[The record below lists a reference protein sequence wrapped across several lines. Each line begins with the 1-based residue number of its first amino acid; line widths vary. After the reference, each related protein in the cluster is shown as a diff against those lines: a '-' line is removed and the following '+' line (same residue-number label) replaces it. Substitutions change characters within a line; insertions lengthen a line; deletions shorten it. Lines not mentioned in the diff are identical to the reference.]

1 MRGLKQLTRLWVYL
15 REYRGQFIVSIIGT
29 IVNTISSALEPF
41 IIGLAITEITR
52 NLANILSGV
61 EGAGINYPYLV
72 RILFIYFIRGMFY
85 HGSQYIAQYTLTN
98 VVQKGMRDLR
108 NDISKKINRLPVS
121 YFDRNQIGDILSRV
135 TSDVD
140 AITNALQQS
149 LIQVLTG
156 ILGITFAI
164 IMMLSLNITL
174 ALIVMTTIPIAIV
187 MARFI
192 ISKSQSSFRA
202 QADALG
208 GLFGYTQENLNGFTE
223 IKLYGKE
230 EDSIE
235 EFKRRN
241 LNLRDQG
248 FKASFISSLMA
259 PMVGLVSNLAYI
271 LVAMVG
277 SYFSFLGTLT
287 IGNLQAFV
295 QYVWQV
301 NQPITT
307 ISQLSGIMQ
316 SASAASGRI
325 FEFLDEPEEVQG
337 MVATTLPEQIKGTV
351 DFDHIAFSYD
361 KKNPLMEDISVHVNP
376 GETVAIVGPTGAGK
390 TTLVNLLMRFYDVD
404 SGSIKVDGVDIKRL
418 SRHDLRK
425 HLGMVLQD
433 AWLYQDSV
441 MENLRFG
448 KLDATDAEVIEAADV
463 ANVNHFI
470 RTLPSGYNMEINQEA
485 SNISLGQKQL
495 MTIARTVLSNPDI
508 LILDEATSSVDT
520 RLEKLIQ
527 EAMDKVMEGR
537 TSFVIAHRLST
548 IRNADLIL
556 VMDQGS
562 IIEQG
567 NHDSLIE
574 KDGFYA
580 GLYNS
585 QFDTIAEDE

>member
-1 MRGLKQLTRLWVYL
+1 MKGLKQIARLWVYL
-15 REYRGQFIVSIIGT
+15 KNYKGQFFLSIFGTVVSSIA
-29 IVNTISSALEPF
+29 NALEPF
-41 IIGLAITEITR
+41 IIGLAITEITK
-52 NLANILSGV
+52 NFADILRGV
-61 EGAGINYPYLV
+61 EGAEMNYPYLTQ
-72 RILFIYFIRGMFY
+72 ILILYFVRGMFF
-85 HGSQYIAQYTLTN
+85 HGGQYLAQYTLTN
-98 VVQKGMRDLR
+98 VVQQGMRDLR
-108 NDISKKINRLPVS
+108 NDISSKINRLPVS
-121 YFDRNQIGDILSRV
+121 YFDKHQIGDILSRV

-149 LIQVLTG
+149 LVQVLNG
-156 ILGITFAI
+156 L
-164 IMMLSLNITL
+164 LSISF
-174 ALIVMTTIPIAIV
+174 AIV
-187 MARFI
+187 MMVTLNIPLAFVVILTIPLAIIVARII
-192 ISKSQSSFRA
+192 ISASQNSFRG

-208 GLFGYTQENLNGFTE
+208 DLFGFTQENLNGFTE

-230 EDSIE
+230 EDSII

-248 FKASFISSLMA
+248 FKASFISSLLA
-259 PMVGLVSNLAYI
+259 PIVGLISNFAYI
-271 LVAMVG
+271 IVAMVG
-277 SYFSFLGTLT
+277 SYFAFNGALT

-307 ISQLSGIMQ
+307 IAQLSGIMQ
-316 SASAASGRI
+316 SAGAAAGRI
-325 FEFLDEPEEVQG
+325 FEFLDESEEVQG
-337 MVATTLPEQIKGTV
+337 MVTTELPEKVKGSV
-351 DFDHIAFSYD
+351 EFDHISFSYNP
-361 KKNPLMEDISVHVNP
+361 KNPLMKDISVRVNP
-376 GETVAIVGPTGAGK
+376 GEMVAIVGPTGAGK

-404 SGSIKVDGVDIKRL
+404 GGSIKVDGVDIKKITR
-418 SRHDLRK
+418 SDLRK
-425 HLGMVLQD
+425 HFGMVLQD

-448 KLDATDAEVIEAADV
+448 KLEATDEEVIHAAEI

-470 RTLPSGYNMEINQEA
+470 QTLPNGYGMEINQEA

-495 MTIARTVLSNPDI
+495 MTIARTVLSDPDI

-567 NHDSLIE
+567 THDSLLE
-574 KDGFYA
+574 QGGFYA
-580 GLYNS
+580 NLYNS
-585 QFDTIAEDE
+585 QFSGTAAE

>member
-1 MRGLKQLTRLWVYL
+1 MKGLKQIARLWVYL
-15 REYRGQFIVSIIGT
+15 KNYKGQFFLSIFGTVVSSIA
-29 IVNTISSALEPF
+29 NALEPF

-52 NLANILSGV
+52 NFADMLRGV
-61 EGAGINYPYLV
+61 EGAGMNYPYLTQ
-72 RILFIYFIRGMFY
+72 ILILYFVRGMFF
-85 HGSQYIAQYTLTN
+85 HGGQYLAQYTLTN
-98 VVQKGMRDLR
+98 VVQQGMRDLR
-108 NDISKKINRLPVS
+108 NDISSKINRLPVS
-121 YFDRNQIGDILSRV
+121 YFDKHQIGDILSRV

-149 LIQVLTG
+149 LVQVLNG
-156 ILGITFAI
+156 L
-164 IMMLSLNITL
+164 LSISF
-174 ALIVMTTIPIAIV
+174 AIV
-187 MARFI
+187 MMLTLNIPLAFVVILTIPLAIIVARII
-192 ISKSQSSFRA
+192 ISASQSSFRG

-208 GLFGYTQENLNGFTE
+208 NLFGFTQENLNGFTE

-230 EDSIE
+230 DDSIT

-248 FKASFISSLMA
+248 FKASFISSLLA
-259 PMVGLVSNLAYI
+259 PIVGLISNFAYI
-271 LVAMVG
+271 IVAMVG
-277 SYFSFLGTLT
+277 SYFAFNGALT

-307 ISQLSGIMQ
+307 IAQLSGIMQ
-316 SASAASGRI
+316 SAGAAAGRI
-325 FEFLDEPEEVQG
+325 FEFLDESEEVQG
-337 MVATTLPEQIKGTV
+337 MVTTELPEKVEGAV
-351 DFDHIAFSYD
+351 EFDHISFSYNP
-361 KKNPLMEDISVHVNP
+361 KNPLMKDISVRVNP
-376 GETVAIVGPTGAGK
+376 GEMVAIVGPTGAGK

-404 SGSIKVDGVDIKRL
+404 GGSIKVDGVDIKKITR
-418 SRHDLRK
+418 SDLRK
-425 HLGMVLQD
+425 HFGMVLQD

-448 KLDATDAEVIEAADV
+448 KLDATDEEVIHAAEI

-470 RTLPSGYNMEINQEA
+470 QTLPNGYGMEINQEA

-567 NHDSLIE
+567 THDSLLAQG
-574 KDGFYA
+574 GFYA
-580 GLYNS
+580 NLYNS
-585 QFDTIAEDE
+585 QFSESAAE

>member
-1 MRGLKQLTRLWVYL
+1 MKGLKQIARLWVYL
-15 REYRGQFIVSIIGT
+15 KNYKGQFFLSIFGTVVSSIA
-29 IVNTISSALEPF
+29 NALEPF
-41 IIGLAITEITR
+41 IIGLAITEITKNFADMLR
-52 NLANILSGV
+52 GV
-61 EGAGINYPYLV
+61 EGAGMNYPYLTQ
-72 RILFIYFIRGMFY
+72 ILILYFVRGMFF
-85 HGSQYIAQYTLTN
+85 HGGQYLAQYTLTN
-98 VVQKGMRDLR
+98 VVQQGMRDLR
-108 NDISKKINRLPVS
+108 NDISSKINRLPVS
-121 YFDRNQIGDILSRV
+121 YFDKHQIGDILSRV

-149 LIQVLTG
+149 LVQVLNG
-156 ILGITFAI
+156 L
-164 IMMLSLNITL
+164 LSISF
-174 ALIVMTTIPIAIV
+174 AIV
-187 MARFI
+187 MMVTLNIPLAFVVILTIPLAIIVARII
-192 ISKSQSSFRA
+192 ISASQSSFRG

-208 GLFGYTQENLNGFTE
+208 DLFGFTQENLNGFTE

-230 EDSIE
+230 EDSIT

-248 FKASFISSLMA
+248 FKASFISSLLA
-259 PMVGLVSNLAYI
+259 PIVGLISNFAYI
-271 LVAMVG
+271 IVAMVG
-277 SYFSFLGTLT
+277 SYFAFNGALT

-307 ISQLSGIMQ
+307 IAQLSGIMQ
-316 SASAASGRI
+316 SAGAAAGRI
-325 FEFLDEPEEVQG
+325 FEFLDESEEVQG
-337 MVATTLPEQIKGTV
+337 MVTTELPEKVKGAV
-351 DFDHIAFSYD
+351 EFDHISFSYNP
-361 KKNPLMEDISVHVNP
+361 KNPLMKDISVRVNP
-376 GETVAIVGPTGAGK
+376 GEMVAIVGPTGAGK

-404 SGSIKVDGVDIKRL
+404 GGSIKVDGVDIKKITR
-418 SRHDLRK
+418 SDLRK
-425 HLGMVLQD
+425 HFGMVLQD

-448 KLDATDAEVIEAADV
+448 KLDATDEEVIHAAEI

-470 RTLPSGYNMEINQEA
+470 QTLPNGYGMEINQEA

-495 MTIARTVLSNPDI
+495 MTIARTVLSDPDI

-567 NHDSLIE
+567 THDSLLAQG
-574 KDGFYA
+574 GFYA
-580 GLYNS
+580 NLYNS
-585 QFDTIAEDE
+585 QFSKTAAE

>member
-1 MRGLKQLTRLWVYL
+1 MKGLKQIARLWVYL
-15 REYRGQFIVSIIGT
+15 KNYKGQFFLSIFGTVVSSIA
-29 IVNTISSALEPF
+29 NALEPF
-41 IIGLAITEITR
+41 IIGLAITEITKNFADMLR
-52 NLANILSGV
+52 GV
-61 EGAGINYPYLV
+61 EGAGMNYPYLTQ
-72 RILFIYFIRGMFY
+72 ILILYFVRGMFF
-85 HGSQYIAQYTLTN
+85 HGGQYLAQYTLTN
-98 VVQKGMRDLR
+98 VVQQGMRDLR
-108 NDISKKINRLPVS
+108 NDISSKINRLPVS
-121 YFDRNQIGDILSRV
+121 YFDKHQIGDILSRV

-149 LIQVLTG
+149 LVQVLNG
-156 ILGITFAI
+156 L
-164 IMMLSLNITL
+164 LSISF
-174 ALIVMTTIPIAIV
+174 AIV
-187 MARFI
+187 MMVTLNIPLAFVVILTIPLAIIVARII
-192 ISKSQSSFRA
+192 ISASQSSFRG

-208 GLFGYTQENLNGFTE
+208 DLFGFTQENLNGFTE

-230 EDSIE
+230 EDSIT

-248 FKASFISSLMA
+248 FKASFISSLLA
-259 PMVGLVSNLAYI
+259 PIVGLISNFAYI
-271 LVAMVG
+271 IVAMVG
-277 SYFSFLGTLT
+277 SYFAFNGALT

-307 ISQLSGIMQ
+307 IAQLSGIMQ
-316 SASAASGRI
+316 SAGAAAGRI
-325 FEFLDEPEEVQG
+325 FEFLDESEEVQG
-337 MVATTLPEQIKGTV
+337 MVMTELPEKVRGAV
-351 DFDHIAFSYD
+351 EFDHISFSYNP
-361 KKNPLMEDISVHVNP
+361 KNPLMKDISVRVNP
-376 GETVAIVGPTGAGK
+376 GEMVAIVGPTGAGK

-404 SGSIKVDGVDIKRL
+404 GGSIKVDGVDIKKITR
-418 SRHDLRK
+418 SDLRK
-425 HLGMVLQD
+425 HFGMVLQD
-433 AWLYQDSV
+433 AWLYQDTV

-448 KLDATDAEVIEAADV
+448 KLEATDEEVIHAAEI

-470 RTLPSGYNMEINQEA
+470 QTLPNGYGMEINQEA

-495 MTIARTVLSNPDI
+495 MTIARTVLSDPDI

-567 NHDSLIE
+567 THDSLLE
-574 KDGFYA
+574 QGGFYA
-580 GLYNS
+580 NLYNS
-585 QFDTIAEDE
+585 QFSETAAE

>member
-1 MRGLKQLTRLWVYL
+1 MKGLKQIARLWVYL
-15 REYRGQFIVSIIGT
+15 KNYKGQFFLSIFGTVVSSIA
-29 IVNTISSALEPF
+29 NALEPF

-52 NLANILSGV
+52 NFADMLRGV
-61 EGAGINYPYLV
+61 EGAGMNYPYLTQ
-72 RILFIYFIRGMFY
+72 ILILYFVRGMFF
-85 HGSQYIAQYTLTN
+85 HGGQYLAQYTLTN
-98 VVQKGMRDLR
+98 VVQQGMRDLR
-108 NDISKKINRLPVS
+108 NDISSKINRLPVS
-121 YFDRNQIGDILSRV
+121 YFDKHQIGDILSRV

-149 LIQVLTG
+149 LVQVLNG
-156 ILGITFAI
+156 L
-164 IMMLSLNITL
+164 LSISF
-174 ALIVMTTIPIAIV
+174 AIV
-187 MARFI
+187 MMLTLNIPLAFVVILTIPLAIIVARII
-192 ISKSQSSFRA
+192 ISASQSSFRG

-208 GLFGYTQENLNGFTE
+208 DLFGFTQENLNGFTE

-230 EDSIE
+230 DDSIT

-248 FKASFISSLMA
+248 FKASFISSLLA
-259 PMVGLVSNLAYI
+259 PIVGLISNFAYI
-271 LVAMVG
+271 IVAMVG
-277 SYFSFLGTLT
+277 SYFAFNGALT

-307 ISQLSGIMQ
+307 IAQLSGIMQ
-316 SASAASGRI
+316 SAGAAAGRI
-325 FEFLDEPEEVQG
+325 FEFLDESEEVQG
-337 MVATTLPEQIKGTV
+337 MVTTELPEKVKGAV
-351 DFDHIAFSYD
+351 EFDHISFSYNP
-361 KKNPLMEDISVHVNP
+361 KNPLMKDISVRVNP
-376 GETVAIVGPTGAGK
+376 GEMVAIVGPTGAGK

-404 SGSIKVDGVDIKRL
+404 GGSIKVDGVDIKKITR
-418 SRHDLRK
+418 SDLRK
-425 HLGMVLQD
+425 HFGMVLQD

-448 KLDATDAEVIEAADV
+448 KLDATDEEVIHAAEI

-470 RTLPSGYNMEINQEA
+470 QTLPNGYGMEINQEA

-495 MTIARTVLSNPDI
+495 MTIARTVLSDPDI

-567 NHDSLIE
+567 THDSLLAQG
-574 KDGFYA
+574 GFYA
-580 GLYNS
+580 NLYNS
-585 QFDTIAEDE
+585 QFSESAAE

>member
-1 MRGLKQLTRLWVYL
+1 MKGLKQIARLWVYL
-15 REYRGQFIVSIIGT
+15 KNYKGQFFLSIFGTVVSSIA
-29 IVNTISSALEPF
+29 NALEPF

-52 NLANILSGV
+52 NFADMLRGV
-61 EGAGINYPYLV
+61 EGAGMNYPYLTQ
-72 RILFIYFIRGMFY
+72 ILILYFVRGMFF
-85 HGSQYIAQYTLTN
+85 HGGQYLAQYTLTN
-98 VVQKGMRDLR
+98 VVQQGMRDLR
-108 NDISKKINRLPVS
+108 NDISSKINRLPVS
-121 YFDRNQIGDILSRV
+121 YFDKHQIGDILSRV

-149 LIQVLTG
+149 LVQVLNG
-156 ILGITFAI
+156 L
-164 IMMLSLNITL
+164 LSISF
-174 ALIVMTTIPIAIV
+174 AIV
-187 MARFI
+187 MMVTLNIPLAFVVILTIPLAIIVARII
-192 ISKSQSSFRA
+192 ISASQSSFRG

-208 GLFGYTQENLNGFTE
+208 DLFGFTQENLNGFTE

-230 EDSIE
+230 EDSIT

-248 FKASFISSLMA
+248 FKASFISSLLA
-259 PMVGLVSNLAYI
+259 PIVGLISNFAYI
-271 LVAMVG
+271 IVAMVG
-277 SYFSFLGTLT
+277 SYFAFNGALT

-307 ISQLSGIMQ
+307 IAQLSGIMQ
-316 SASAASGRI
+316 SAGAAAGRI
-325 FEFLDEPEEVQG
+325 FEFLDESEEVQG
-337 MVATTLPEQIKGTV
+337 MVTTELPEKVKGAV
-351 DFDHIAFSYD
+351 EFDHISFSYNP
-361 KKNPLMEDISVHVNP
+361 KNPLMKDISVRVNP
-376 GETVAIVGPTGAGK
+376 GEMVAIVGPTGAGK

-404 SGSIKVDGVDIKRL
+404 GGSIKVDGVDIKKITR
-418 SRHDLRK
+418 SDLRK
-425 HLGMVLQD
+425 HFGMVLQD

-448 KLDATDAEVIEAADV
+448 KLDATDEEVIHAAEI

-470 RTLPSGYNMEINQEA
+470 QTLPNGYGMEINQEA

-495 MTIARTVLSNPDI
+495 MTIARTVLSDPDI

-567 NHDSLIE
+567 THDSLLAQG
-574 KDGFYA
+574 GFYA
-580 GLYNS
+580 NLYNS
-585 QFDTIAEDE
+585 QFSESAAE

>member
-1 MRGLKQLTRLWVYL
+1 MKGLKQIARLWVYL
-15 REYRGQFIVSIIGT
+15 KNYKGQFFLSIFGTVVSSIA
-29 IVNTISSALEPF
+29 NALEPF
-41 IIGLAITEITR
+41 IIGLAITEITKNFADMLR
-52 NLANILSGV
+52 GV
-61 EGAGINYPYLV
+61 EGAGMNYPYLTQ
-72 RILFIYFIRGMFY
+72 ILILYFVRGMFF
-85 HGSQYIAQYTLTN
+85 HGGQYLAQYTLTN
-98 VVQKGMRDLR
+98 VVQQGMRDLR
-108 NDISKKINRLPVS
+108 NDISSKINCLPVS
-121 YFDRNQIGDILSRV
+121 YFDKHQIGDILSRV

-149 LIQVLTG
+149 LVQVLNG
-156 ILGITFAI
+156 L
-164 IMMLSLNITL
+164 LSISF
-174 ALIVMTTIPIAIV
+174 AIV
-187 MARFI
+187 MMVTLNIPLAFVVILTIPLAIIVARII
-192 ISKSQSSFRA
+192 ISASQSSFRG

-208 GLFGYTQENLNGFTE
+208 DLFGFTQENLNGFTE

-230 EDSIE
+230 EDSIT

-248 FKASFISSLMA
+248 FKASFISSLLA
-259 PMVGLVSNLAYI
+259 PIVGLISNFAYI
-271 LVAMVG
+271 IVAMVG
-277 SYFSFLGTLT
+277 SYFAFNGALT

-307 ISQLSGIMQ
+307 IAQLSGIMQ
-316 SASAASGRI
+316 SAGAAAGRI
-325 FEFLDEPEEVQG
+325 FEFLDESEEVQG
-337 MVATTLPEQIKGTV
+337 MVMTELPEKVRGAV
-351 DFDHIAFSYD
+351 EFDHISFSYNP
-361 KKNPLMEDISVHVNP
+361 KNPLMKDISVRVNP
-376 GETVAIVGPTGAGK
+376 GEMVAIVGPTGAGK

-404 SGSIKVDGVDIKRL
+404 GGSIKVDGVDIKKITR
-418 SRHDLRK
+418 SDLRK
-425 HLGMVLQD
+425 HFGMVLQD
-433 AWLYQDSV
+433 AWLYQDTV

-448 KLDATDAEVIEAADV
+448 KLEATDEEVIHAAEI

-470 RTLPSGYNMEINQEA
+470 QTLPNGYGMEINQEA

-495 MTIARTVLSNPDI
+495 MTIARTVLSDPDI

-567 NHDSLIE
+567 THDSLLE
-574 KDGFYA
+574 QGGFYA
-580 GLYNS
+580 NLYNS
-585 QFDTIAEDE
+585 QFSETAAE

>member
-1 MRGLKQLTRLWVYL
+1 MKGLKQIARLWVYL
-15 REYRGQFIVSIIGT
+15 KNYKGQFFLSIIGT
-29 IVNTISSALEPF
+29 VVSSIANALEPF

-52 NLANILSGV
+52 NFADMLRGV
-61 EGAGINYPYLV
+61 EGAGMNYPYLTQ
-72 RILFIYFIRGMFY
+72 ILILYFVRGMFF
-85 HGSQYIAQYTLTN
+85 HGGQYLAQYTLTN
-98 VVQKGMRDLR
+98 VVQQGMRDLR
-108 NDISKKINRLPVS
+108 NDISSKINRLPVS
-121 YFDRNQIGDILSRV
+121 YFDKHQIGDILSRV

-149 LIQVLTG
+149 LVQVLNG
-156 ILGITFAI
+156 L
-164 IMMLSLNITL
+164 LSISF
-174 ALIVMTTIPIAIV
+174 AIV
-187 MARFI
+187 MMVTLNIPLAFVVILTIPLAIIVARII
-192 ISKSQSSFRA
+192 ISASQSSFRG

-208 GLFGYTQENLNGFTE
+208 DLFGFTQENLNGFTE

-230 EDSIE
+230 EDSIT

-248 FKASFISSLMA
+248 FKASFISSLLA
-259 PMVGLVSNLAYI
+259 PIVGLISNFAYI
-271 LVAMVG
+271 IVAMVG
-277 SYFSFLGTLT
+277 SYFAFNGALT

-307 ISQLSGIMQ
+307 IAQLSGIMQ
-316 SASAASGRI
+316 SAGAAAGRI
-325 FEFLDEPEEVQG
+325 FEFLDESEEVQG
-337 MVATTLPEQIKGTV
+337 MVTTELPEKVKGAV
-351 DFDHIAFSYD
+351 EFDHISFSYNP
-361 KKNPLMEDISVHVNP
+361 KNPLMKDISVRVNP
-376 GETVAIVGPTGAGK
+376 GEMVAIVGPTGAGK

-404 SGSIKVDGVDIKRL
+404 GGSIKVDGVDIKKITR
-418 SRHDLRK
+418 SDLRK
-425 HLGMVLQD
+425 HFGMVLQD

-448 KLDATDAEVIEAADV
+448 KLDATDKEVIHAAEI

-470 RTLPSGYNMEINQEA
+470 QTLPNGYGMEINQEA

-567 NHDSLIE
+567 THDSLLAQG
-574 KDGFYA
+574 GFYA
-580 GLYNS
+580 NLYNS
-585 QFDTIAEDE
+585 QFSETAAE

>member
-1 MRGLKQLTRLWVYL
+1 MKGLKQIARLWVYL
-15 REYRGQFIVSIIGT
+15 KNYKGQFFLSIFGTVVSSIA
-29 IVNTISSALEPF
+29 NALEPF
-41 IIGLAITEITR
+41 IIGLAITEITKNFADMLR
-52 NLANILSGV
+52 GV
-61 EGAGINYPYLV
+61 EGAGMNYPYLTQ
-72 RILFIYFIRGMFY
+72 ILILYFVRGMFF
-85 HGSQYIAQYTLTN
+85 HGGQYLAQYTLTN
-98 VVQKGMRDLR
+98 VVQQGMRDLR
-108 NDISKKINRLPVS
+108 NDISSKINRLPVS
-121 YFDRNQIGDILSRV
+121 YFDKHQIGDILSRV

-149 LIQVLTG
+149 LVQVLNG
-156 ILGITFAI
+156 L
-164 IMMLSLNITL
+164 LSISF
-174 ALIVMTTIPIAIV
+174 AIV
-187 MARFI
+187 MMVTLNIPLAFVVILTIPLAIIVARII
-192 ISKSQSSFRA
+192 ISASQSSFRG

-208 GLFGYTQENLNGFTE
+208 DLFGFTQENLNGFTE

-230 EDSIE
+230 EDSIT

-248 FKASFISSLMA
+248 FKASFISSLLA
-259 PMVGLVSNLAYI
+259 PIVGLISNFAYI
-271 LVAMVG
+271 IVAMVG
-277 SYFSFLGTLT
+277 SYFAFNGALT

-307 ISQLSGIMQ
+307 IAQLSGIMQ
-316 SASAASGRI
+316 SAGAAAGRI
-325 FEFLDEPEEVQG
+325 FEFLDESEEVQG
-337 MVATTLPEQIKGTV
+337 MVTTELPEKVRGAV
-351 DFDHIAFSYD
+351 EFDHISFSYNP
-361 KKNPLMEDISVHVNP
+361 KNPLMKDISVRVNP
-376 GETVAIVGPTGAGK
+376 GEMVAIVGPTGAGK

-404 SGSIKVDGVDIKRL
+404 GGSIKVDGVDIKKITR
-418 SRHDLRK
+418 SDLRK
-425 HLGMVLQD
+425 HFGMVLQD
-433 AWLYQDSV
+433 AWLYQDTV

-448 KLDATDAEVIEAADV
+448 KLEATDEEVIHAAEI

-470 RTLPSGYNMEINQEA
+470 QTLPNGYGMEINQEA

-495 MTIARTVLSNPDI
+495 MTIARTVLSDPDI

-567 NHDSLIE
+567 THDSLLE
-574 KDGFYA
+574 QGGFYA
-580 GLYNS
+580 NLYNS
-585 QFDTIAEDE
+585 QFSETAAE

>member
-1 MRGLKQLTRLWVYL
+1 MKGLKQIARLWVYL
-15 REYRGQFIVSIIGT
+15 KNYKGQFFLSIFGTVVSSIA
-29 IVNTISSALEPF
+29 NALEPF
-41 IIGLAITEITR
+41 IIGLAITEITKNFADMLR
-52 NLANILSGV
+52 GV
-61 EGAGINYPYLV
+61 EGAGMNYPYLTQ
-72 RILFIYFIRGMFY
+72 ILILYFLRGMFY
-85 HGSQYIAQYTLTN
+85 HGGQYLAQYTLTN

-108 NDISKKINRLPVS
+108 NDISAKINRMPVS
-121 YFDRNQIGDILSRV
+121 YFDKHQIGDILSRV

-149 LIQVLTG
+149 LVQVLNG
-156 ILGITFAI
+156 L
-164 IMMLSLNITL
+164 LSISF
-174 ALIVMTTIPIAIV
+174 AIV
-187 MARFI
+187 MMVTLNIPLAFVVILTIPLAIIVARII
-192 ISKSQSSFRA
+192 ISASQSSFRG

-208 GLFGYTQENLNGFTE
+208 DLFGFTQENLNGFTE

-230 EDSIE
+230 EDSIT

-248 FKASFISSLMA
+248 FKASFISSLLA
-259 PMVGLVSNLAYI
+259 PIVGLISNFAYI
-271 LVAMVG
+271 IVAMVG
-277 SYFSFLGTLT
+277 SYFAFNGALT

-307 ISQLSGIMQ
+307 IAQLSGIMQ
-316 SASAASGRI
+316 SAGAAAGRI
-325 FEFLDEPEEVQG
+325 FEFLDESEEVQG
-337 MVATTLPEQIKGTV
+337 MVTTELPEKVKGAV
-351 DFDHIAFSYD
+351 EFDHISFSYNP
-361 KKNPLMEDISVHVNP
+361 KNPLMKDISVRVNP
-376 GETVAIVGPTGAGK
+376 GEMVAIVGPTGAGK

-404 SGSIKVDGVDIKRL
+404 GGSIKVDGVDIKKITR
-418 SRHDLRK
+418 SDLRK
-425 HLGMVLQD
+425 HFGMVLQD
-433 AWLYQDSV
+433 AWLYQDTV

-448 KLDATDAEVIEAADV
+448 KLDASDEEVIHAAEI

-470 RTLPSGYNMEINQEA
+470 QTLPNGYGMEINQEA

-495 MTIARTVLSNPDI
+495 MTIARTVLSDPDI

-567 NHDSLIE
+567 THDSLLE
-574 KDGFYA
+574 QGGFYA
-580 GLYNS
+580 NLYNS
-585 QFDTIAEDE
+585 QFSETAAE

>member
-1 MRGLKQLTRLWVYL
+1 MKGLKQIARLWVYL
-15 REYRGQFIVSIIGT
+15 KNYKGQFFLSIFGTVVSSIA
-29 IVNTISSALEPF
+29 NALEPF

-52 NLANILSGV
+52 NFADMLRGV
-61 EGAGINYPYLV
+61 ESAGMNYPYLTQ
-72 RILFIYFIRGMFY
+72 ILILYFVRGMFF
-85 HGSQYIAQYTLTN
+85 HGGQYLAQYTLTN
-98 VVQKGMRDLR
+98 VVQQGMRDLR
-108 NDISKKINRLPVS
+108 NDISSKINRLPVS
-121 YFDRNQIGDILSRV
+121 YFDKHQIGDILSRV

-149 LIQVLTG
+149 LVQVLNG
-156 ILGITFAI
+156 L
-164 IMMLSLNITL
+164 LSISF
-174 ALIVMTTIPIAIV
+174 AIV
-187 MARFI
+187 MMVTLNIPLAFVVILTIPLAIIVARII
-192 ISKSQSSFRA
+192 ISASQSSFRG

-208 GLFGYTQENLNGFTE
+208 DLLGFTQENLNGFTE

-230 EDSIE
+230 DDSIT

-248 FKASFISSLMA
+248 FKASFISSLLA
-259 PMVGLVSNLAYI
+259 PIVGLISNFAYI
-271 LVAMVG
+271 IVAMVG
-277 SYFSFLGTLT
+277 SYFAFNGALT

-307 ISQLSGIMQ
+307 IAQLSGIMQ
-316 SASAASGRI
+316 SAGAAAGRI
-325 FEFLDEPEEVQG
+325 FEFLDESEEVQG
-337 MVATTLPEQIKGTV
+337 MVTTELPEKVKGAV
-351 DFDHIAFSYD
+351 EFDHISFSYNP
-361 KKNPLMEDISVHVNP
+361 KNPLMKDISVRVNP
-376 GETVAIVGPTGAGK
+376 GEMVAIVGPTGAGK

-404 SGSIKVDGVDIKRL
+404 GGSIKVDGVDIKKITR
-418 SRHDLRK
+418 SDLRK
-425 HLGMVLQD
+425 HFGMVLQD

-448 KLDATDAEVIEAADV
+448 KLDATDEEVIHAAEI

-470 RTLPSGYNMEINQEA
+470 QTLPNGYGMEINQEA

-495 MTIARTVLSNPDI
+495 MTIARTVLSDPDI

-567 NHDSLIE
+567 THDSLLE
-574 KDGFYA
+574 QGGFYA
-580 GLYNS
+580 NLYNS
-585 QFDTIAEDE
+585 QFSETAAE

>member
-1 MRGLKQLTRLWVYL
+1 MKGLKQIARLWVYL
-15 REYRGQFIVSIIGT
+15 KNYKGQFFLSIFGTVVSSIA
-29 IVNTISSALEPF
+29 NALEPF

-52 NLANILSGV
+52 NFADMLRGV
-61 EGAGINYPYLV
+61 EGAGMNYPYLTQ
-72 RILFIYFIRGMFY
+72 ILILYFVRGMFF
-85 HGSQYIAQYTLTN
+85 HGGQYLAQYTLTN
-98 VVQKGMRDLR
+98 VVQQGMRDLR
-108 NDISKKINRLPVS
+108 NDISSKINRLPVS
-121 YFDRNQIGDILSRV
+121 YFDKHQIGDILSRV

-149 LIQVLTG
+149 LVQVLNG
-156 ILGITFAI
+156 L
-164 IMMLSLNITL
+164 LSISF
-174 ALIVMTTIPIAIV
+174 AIV
-187 MARFI
+187 MMVTLNIPLAFVVILTIPLAIIVARII
-192 ISKSQSSFRA
+192 ISASQSSFRG

-208 GLFGYTQENLNGFTE
+208 DLFGFTQENLNGFTE

-230 EDSIE
+230 EDSIT

-248 FKASFISSLMA
+248 FKASFISSLLA
-259 PMVGLVSNLAYI
+259 PIVGLISNFAYI
-271 LVAMVG
+271 IVAMVG
-277 SYFSFLGTLT
+277 SYFAFNGALT

-307 ISQLSGIMQ
+307 IAQLSGIMQ
-316 SASAASGRI
+316 SAGAAAGRI
-325 FEFLDEPEEVQG
+325 FEFLDESEEVQG
-337 MVATTLPEQIKGTV
+337 MVTTELPEKVKGAV
-351 DFDHIAFSYD
+351 EFDHISFSYNP
-361 KKNPLMEDISVHVNP
+361 KNPLMKDISVRVNP
-376 GETVAIVGPTGAGK
+376 GEMVAIVGPTGAGK

-404 SGSIKVDGVDIKRL
+404 GGSIKVDGVDIKKITR
-418 SRHDLRK
+418 SDLRK
-425 HLGMVLQD
+425 HFGMVLQD

-448 KLDATDAEVIEAADV
+448 KLDATDEEVIHAAEI

-470 RTLPSGYNMEINQEA
+470 QTLPNGYGMEINQEA

-495 MTIARTVLSNPDI
+495 MTIARTVLSDPDI

-567 NHDSLIE
+567 THDSLLE
-574 KDGFYA
+574 QGGFYA
-580 GLYNS
+580 NLYNS
-585 QFDTIAEDE
+585 QFSETAAE

>member
-1 MRGLKQLTRLWVYL
+1 MKGLKQIARLWVYL
-15 REYRGQFIVSIIGT
+15 KNYKGQFFLSIFGT
-29 IVNTISSALEPF
+29 IVSSIANALEPF
-41 IIGLAITEITR
+41 IIGLAITEITKNFADMLR
-52 NLANILSGV
+52 GV
-61 EGAGINYPYLV
+61 EGAGMNYPYLTQ
-72 RILFIYFIRGMFY
+72 ILILYFIRGMFF
-85 HGSQYIAQYTLTN
+85 HGGQYLSQYTLTN
-98 VVQKGMRDLR
+98 VVQEGMRDLR
-108 NDISKKINRLPVS
+108 NDISAKINRMPVS
-121 YFDRNQIGDILSRV
+121 YFDKHQIGDILSRV

-149 LIQVLTG
+149 LVQVLNG
-156 ILGITFAI
+156 L
-164 IMMLSLNITL
+164 LSISF
-174 ALIVMTTIPIAIV
+174 AIV
-187 MARFI
+187 MMLTLNIPLAFVVILTIPLAIIVARII
-192 ISKSQSSFRA
+192 ISASQSSFRG

-208 GLFGYTQENLNGFTE
+208 DLFGFTQENLNGFTE

-230 EDSIE
+230 DDSIT

-248 FKASFISSLMA
+248 FKASFISSLLA
-259 PMVGLVSNLAYI
+259 PIVGLISNFAYI
-271 LVAMVG
+271 IVAMVG
-277 SYFSFLGTLT
+277 SYFAFNGALT

-307 ISQLSGIMQ
+307 IAQLSGIMQ
-316 SASAASGRI
+316 SAGAAAGRI
-325 FEFLDEPEEVQG
+325 FEFLDESEEVQG
-337 MVATTLPEQIKGTV
+337 MVTTELPEKVKGAV
-351 DFDHIAFSYD
+351 EFDHISFSYNP
-361 KKNPLMEDISVHVNP
+361 KNPLMKDISVRVNP
-376 GETVAIVGPTGAGK
+376 GEMVAIVGPTGAGK

-404 SGSIKVDGVDIKRL
+404 GGSIKVDGVDIKKITR
-418 SRHDLRK
+418 SDLRK
-425 HLGMVLQD
+425 HFGMVLQD

-448 KLDATDAEVIEAADV
+448 KLDATDEEVIHAAEI

-470 RTLPSGYNMEINQEA
+470 QTLPNGYGMEINQEA

-495 MTIARTVLSNPDI
+495 MTIARTVLSDPDI

-567 NHDSLIE
+567 THDSLLAQG
-574 KDGFYA
+574 GFYA
-580 GLYNS
+580 NLYNS
-585 QFDTIAEDE
+585 QFSETAAE

>member
-1 MRGLKQLTRLWVYL
+1 MKGLKQIARLWVYL
-15 REYRGQFIVSIIGT
+15 KNYKGQFFLSIFGTVVSSIA
-29 IVNTISSALEPF
+29 NALEPF

-52 NLANILSGV
+52 NFADMLRGV
-61 EGAGINYPYLV
+61 EGAGMNYPYLTQ
-72 RILFIYFIRGMFY
+72 ILILYFVRGMFF
-85 HGSQYIAQYTLTN
+85 HGGQYLAQYTLTN
-98 VVQKGMRDLR
+98 VVQQGMRDLR
-108 NDISKKINRLPVS
+108 NDISSKINRLPVS
-121 YFDRNQIGDILSRV
+121 YFDKHQIGDILSRV

-149 LIQVLTG
+149 LVQVLNG
-156 ILGITFAI
+156 L
-164 IMMLSLNITL
+164 LSISF
-174 ALIVMTTIPIAIV
+174 AIV
-187 MARFI
+187 MMVTLNIPLAFVVILTIPLAIIVARII
-192 ISKSQSSFRA
+192 ISASQSSFRG

-208 GLFGYTQENLNGFTE
+208 DLFGFTQENLNGFTE

-230 EDSIE
+230 DDSIT

-248 FKASFISSLMA
+248 FKASFISSLLA
-259 PMVGLVSNLAYI
+259 PIVGLISNFAYI
-271 LVAMVG
+271 IVAMVG
-277 SYFSFLGTLT
+277 SYFAFNGALT

-307 ISQLSGIMQ
+307 IAQLSGIMQ
-316 SASAASGRI
+316 SAGAAAGRI
-325 FEFLDEPEEVQG
+325 FEFLDESEEVQG
-337 MVATTLPEQIKGTV
+337 MVTTELPEKVKGAV
-351 DFDHIAFSYD
+351 EFDHISFSYNP
-361 KKNPLMEDISVHVNP
+361 KNPLMKDISVRVNP
-376 GETVAIVGPTGAGK
+376 GEMVAIVGPTGAGK

-404 SGSIKVDGVDIKRL
+404 GGSIKVDGVDIKKITR
-418 SRHDLRK
+418 SDLRK
-425 HLGMVLQD
+425 HFGMVLQD

-448 KLDATDAEVIEAADV
+448 KLDATDEEVIHAAEI

-470 RTLPSGYNMEINQEA
+470 QTLPNGYGMEINQEA

-495 MTIARTVLSNPDI
+495 MTIARTVLSDPDI

-567 NHDSLIE
+567 THDSLLAQG
-574 KDGFYA
+574 GFYA
-580 GLYNS
+580 NLYNS
-585 QFDTIAEDE
+585 QFSESAAE

>member
-1 MRGLKQLTRLWVYL
+1 MKGLKQIARLWVYL
-15 REYRGQFIVSIIGT
+15 KNYKGQFFLSIFGTVVSSIA
-29 IVNTISSALEPF
+29 NALEPF

-52 NLANILSGV
+52 NFADMLRGV
-61 EGAGINYPYLV
+61 EGAGMNYPYLTQ
-72 RILFIYFIRGMFY
+72 ILILYFVRGMFF
-85 HGSQYIAQYTLTN
+85 HGGQYLAQYTLTN
-98 VVQKGMRDLR
+98 VVQQGMRDLR
-108 NDISKKINRLPVS
+108 NDISSKINRLPVS
-121 YFDRNQIGDILSRV
+121 YFDKHQIGDILSRV

-149 LIQVLTG
+149 LVQVLNG
-156 ILGITFAI
+156 L
-164 IMMLSLNITL
+164 LSISF
-174 ALIVMTTIPIAIV
+174 AIV
-187 MARFI
+187 MMLTLNIPLAFVVILTIPLAIIVARII
-192 ISKSQSSFRA
+192 ISASQSSFRG

-208 GLFGYTQENLNGFTE
+208 NLFGFTQENLNGFTE

-230 EDSIE
+230 DDSIT

-248 FKASFISSLMA
+248 FKASFISSLLA
-259 PMVGLVSNLAYI
+259 PIVGLISNFAYI
-271 LVAMVG
+271 IVAMVG
-277 SYFSFLGTLT
+277 SYFAFNGALT

-307 ISQLSGIMQ
+307 IAQLSGIMQ
-316 SASAASGRI
+316 SAGAAAGRI
-325 FEFLDEPEEVQG
+325 FEFLDESEEVQG
-337 MVATTLPEQIKGTV
+337 MVTTELPEKVKGAV
-351 DFDHIAFSYD
+351 EFDHISFSYNP
-361 KKNPLMEDISVHVNP
+361 KNPLMKDISVRVNP
-376 GETVAIVGPTGAGK
+376 GEMVAIVGPTGAGK

-404 SGSIKVDGVDIKRL
+404 GGSIKVDGVDIKKITR
-418 SRHDLRK
+418 SDLRK
-425 HLGMVLQD
+425 HFGMVLQD

-448 KLDATDAEVIEAADV
+448 KLDATDEEVIHAAEI

-470 RTLPSGYNMEINQEA
+470 QTLPNGYGMEINQEA

-495 MTIARTVLSNPDI
+495 MTIARTVLSDPDI

-567 NHDSLIE
+567 THDSLLAQG
-574 KDGFYA
+574 GFYA
-580 GLYNS
+580 NLYNS
-585 QFDTIAEDE
+585 QFSESAAE

>member
-1 MRGLKQLTRLWVYL
+1 MKGLKQIARLWVYL
-15 REYRGQFIVSIIGT
+15 KNYKGQFFLSIFGTVVSSIA
-29 IVNTISSALEPF
+29 NALEPF

-52 NLANILSGV
+52 NFADMLRGV
-61 EGAGINYPYLV
+61 EGAGMNYPYLTQ
-72 RILFIYFIRGMFY
+72 ILILYFVRGMFF
-85 HGSQYIAQYTLTN
+85 HGGQYLAQYTLTN
-98 VVQKGMRDLR
+98 VVQQGMRDLR
-108 NDISKKINRLPVS
+108 NDISSKINRLPVS
-121 YFDRNQIGDILSRV
+121 YFDKHQIGDILSRV

-149 LIQVLTG
+149 LVQVLNG
-156 ILGITFAI
+156 L
-164 IMMLSLNITL
+164 LSISF
-174 ALIVMTTIPIAIV
+174 AIV
-187 MARFI
+187 MMLTLNIPLAFVVILTIPLAIIVARII
-192 ISKSQSSFRA
+192 ISASQSSFRG

-208 GLFGYTQENLNGFTE
+208 DLFGFTQENLNGFTE

-230 EDSIE
+230 EDSIT

-248 FKASFISSLMA
+248 FKASFISSLLA
-259 PMVGLVSNLAYI
+259 PIVGLISNFAYI
-271 LVAMVG
+271 IVAMVG
-277 SYFSFLGTLT
+277 SYFAFNGALT

-307 ISQLSGIMQ
+307 IAQLSGIMQ
-316 SASAASGRI
+316 SAGAASGRI
-325 FEFLDEPEEVQG
+325 FEFLDESEEVQG
-337 MVATTLPEQIKGTV
+337 MVTTELPEKVKGAV
-351 DFDHIAFSYD
+351 EFDHISFSYNP
-361 KKNPLMEDISVHVNP
+361 KNPLMKDISVRVNP
-376 GETVAIVGPTGAGK
+376 GEMVAIVGPTGAGK

-404 SGSIKVDGVDIKRL
+404 GGSIKVDGVDIKKITR
-418 SRHDLRK
+418 SDLRK
-425 HLGMVLQD
+425 HFGMVLQD
-433 AWLYQDSV
+433 AWLYQDTV

-448 KLDATDAEVIEAADV
+448 KLEATDEEVIHAAEI

-470 RTLPSGYNMEINQEA
+470 QTLPNGYGMEINQEA

-495 MTIARTVLSNPDI
+495 MTIARTVLSDPDI

-567 NHDSLIE
+567 THDSLLE
-574 KDGFYA
+574 QGGFYA
-580 GLYNS
+580 NLYNS
-585 QFDTIAEDE
+585 QFSETAAE

>member
-1 MRGLKQLTRLWVYL
+1 MKGLKQIARLWVYL
-15 REYRGQFIVSIIGT
+15 RNYRGQFFISIFGT
-29 IVNTISSALEPF
+29 VLLSISSALEPF
-41 IIGLAITEITR
+41 IIGLAITEITA
-52 NLANILSGV
+52 NLADIVRGV
-61 EGAGINYPYLV
+61 EGAGMNYPYLTKV
-72 RILFIYFIRGMFY
+72 LIAYFIRGMFY
-85 HGSQYIAQYTLTN
+85 HGSQYISQYTLTN

-108 NDISKKINRLPVS
+108 NDISSKINRMPVS
-121 YFDRNQIGDILSRV
+121 YFDKHQIGDILSRV
-135 TSDVD
+135 TSDID

-149 LIQVLTG
+149 LIQVLNG
-156 ILGITFAI
+156 VLGIAFAI
-164 IMMLSLNITL
+164 VMMLTLNFSL
-174 ALIVMTTIPIAIV
+174 ALIVIMTIPIAILV
-187 MARFI
+187 ARVVI
-192 ISKSQSSFRA
+192 AKSQSSFRG

-208 GLFGYTQENLNGFTE
+208 DLFGFTQENLNGFTE

-230 EDSIE
+230 EDSIK

-241 LNLRDQG
+241 LNLREHG

-259 PMVGLVSNLAYI
+259 PIVGLVSNLAYI
-271 LVAMVG
+271 LVAMIG
-277 SYFSFLGTLT
+277 SFFAFNGTLS

-316 SASAASGRI
+316 SAGAAAGRI
-325 FEFLDEPEEVQG
+325 FELLDESEEVQG
-337 MVATTLPEQIKGTV
+337 MVMTTLPEKVQGTV
-351 DFDHIAFSYD
+351 EFDHISFSYNE
-361 KKNPLMEDISVHVNP
+361 KNPLMTDISVHVNP
-376 GETVAIVGPTGAGK
+376 GEMVAIVGPTGAGK

-404 SGSIKVDGVDIKRL
+404 GGSIKVDGVDIKKLTR
-418 SRHDLRK
+418 SDLRK
-425 HLGMVLQD
+425 HFGMVLQD
-433 AWLYQDSV
+433 AWLYQDTV

-448 KLDATDAEVIEAADV
+448 KLEATDDEVIHAADI

-470 RTLPSGYNMEINQEA
+470 QTLPNGYGMEINQEA

-495 MTIARTVLSNPDI
+495 MTIARTVLADPDI

-567 NHDSLIE
+567 THDSLLE
-574 KDGFYA
+574 QGGFYA
-580 GLYNS
+580 NLYNS
-585 QFDTIAEDE
+585 QFSATISE

>member
-1 MRGLKQLTRLWVYL
+1 MRGFKQLARLWVYL
-15 REYRGQFIVSIIGT
+15 RNYRGQFILSVIATVVMT
-29 IVNTISSALEPF
+29 IANALEPF
-41 IIGLAITEITR
+41 IIGLALTEITT
-52 NLANILSGV
+52 NLADMVSGV
-61 EGAGINYPYLV
+61 EGAGMNYPYIG
-72 RILFIYFIRGMFY
+72 RILILYFIRGMFF
-85 HGSQYIAQYTLTN
+85 HGSQYLAQYTLTN

-108 NDISKKINRLPVS
+108 NDISQKINRLPVS
-121 YFDRNQIGDILSRV
+121 YFDRHQIGDILSRV

-140 AITNALQQS
+140 AVTNALQQS
-149 LIQVLTG
+149 LTQVLTG
-156 ILGITFAI
+156 VLTIVFAI
-164 IMMLSLNITL
+164 VMMLSLNIYL
-174 ALIVMTTIPIAIV
+174 ALIVIATIPLAIIL
-187 MARFI
+187 ARFI
-192 ISKSQSSFRA
+192 VSKSQRSFRS

-208 GLFGYTQENLNGFTE
+208 NLFGFTQENLNGFTE
-223 IKLYGKE
+223 IKLYNQE
-230 EDSIE
+230 EDSIA

-241 LNLRDQG
+241 LDLRDHG
-248 FKASFISSLMA
+248 FRASFISSLMA
-259 PMVGLVSNLAYI
+259 PLVGLVSNLAYI
-271 LVAMVG
+271 AVAMLG
-277 SYFSFLGTLT
+277 SYFAFMGTLT

-316 SASAASGRI
+316 SAGAASGRI
-325 FEFLDEPEEVQG
+325 FEFLDEPEEKQG
-337 MVATTLPEQIKGTV
+337 FVTTTLPEKIKGTV
-351 DFDHIAFSYD
+351 DFDHIAFGYD
-361 KKNPLMEDISVHVNP
+361 KNKPLMTDITVHVEP

-404 SGSIKVDGVDIKRL
+404 SGSIKVDGVDIKKLKRE
-418 SRHDLRK
+418 DLRN

-448 KLDATDAEVIEAADV
+448 KLDATDEEVVEAADV

-470 RTLPSGYNMEINQEA
+470 RTLPGGYDMEINQEA

-495 MTIARTVLSNPDI
+495 MTIARTVLSDPDI

-567 NHDSLIE
+567 NHDTLME

-580 GLYNS
+580 NLYNS
-585 QFDTIAEDE
+585 QFDSSAET

>member
-1 MRGLKQLTRLWVYL
+1 MKGLKQIARLWVYL
-15 REYRGQFIVSIIGT
+15 KNYKGQFFLSIFGTVVSSIA
-29 IVNTISSALEPF
+29 NALEPF
-41 IIGLAITEITR
+41 IIGLAITEITKNFADMLR
-52 NLANILSGV
+52 GV
-61 EGAGINYPYLV
+61 EGAGMNYPYLTQ
-72 RILFIYFIRGMFY
+72 ILILYFVRGMFF
-85 HGSQYIAQYTLTN
+85 HGGQYLAQYTLTN
-98 VVQKGMRDLR
+98 VVQQGMRDLR
-108 NDISKKINRLPVS
+108 NDISSKINRLPVS
-121 YFDRNQIGDILSRV
+121 YFDKHQIGDILSRV

-149 LIQVLTG
+149 LVQVLNG
-156 ILGITFAI
+156 L
-164 IMMLSLNITL
+164 LSISF
-174 ALIVMTTIPIAIV
+174 AIV
-187 MARFI
+187 MMVTLNIPLAFVVILTIPLAIIVARII
-192 ISKSQSSFRA
+192 ISASQSSFRG

-208 GLFGYTQENLNGFTE
+208 DLFGFTQENLNGFTE

-230 EDSIE
+230 EDSIT

-248 FKASFISSLMA
+248 FKASFISSLLA
-259 PMVGLVSNLAYI
+259 PIVGLISNFAYI
-271 LVAMVG
+271 IVAMLG
-277 SYFSFLGTLT
+277 SYFAFNGALT

-307 ISQLSGIMQ
+307 IAQLSGIMQ
-316 SASAASGRI
+316 SAGAAAGRI
-325 FEFLDEPEEVQG
+325 FEFLDESEEVQG
-337 MVATTLPEQIKGTV
+337 MVMTELPEKVRGAV
-351 DFDHIAFSYD
+351 EFDHISFSYNP
-361 KKNPLMEDISVHVNP
+361 KNPLMKDISVRVNP
-376 GETVAIVGPTGAGK
+376 GEMVAIVGPTGAGK

-404 SGSIKVDGVDIKRL
+404 GGSIKVDGVDIKKITR
-418 SRHDLRK
+418 SDLRK
-425 HLGMVLQD
+425 HFGMVLQD
-433 AWLYQDSV
+433 AWLYQDTV

-448 KLDATDAEVIEAADV
+448 KLEATDEEVIHAAEI

-470 RTLPSGYNMEINQEA
+470 QTLPNGYGMEINQEA

-495 MTIARTVLSNPDI
+495 MTIARTVLSDPDI

-567 NHDSLIE
+567 THDSLLE
-574 KDGFYA
+574 QGGFYA
-580 GLYNS
+580 NLYNS
-585 QFDTIAEDE
+585 QFSETAAE

>member
-1 MRGLKQLTRLWVYL
+1 MKGLKQIARLWVYL
-15 REYRGQFIVSIIGT
+15 KNYKGQFFLSIFGTVVSSIA
-29 IVNTISSALEPF
+29 NALEPF

-52 NLANILSGV
+52 NFADMLRGV
-61 EGAGINYPYLV
+61 EGAGMNYPYLTQ
-72 RILFIYFIRGMFY
+72 ILILYFVRGMFF
-85 HGSQYIAQYTLTN
+85 HGGQYLAQYTLTN
-98 VVQKGMRDLR
+98 VVQQGMRDLR
-108 NDISKKINRLPVS
+108 NDISSKINRLPVS
-121 YFDRNQIGDILSRV
+121 YFDKHQIGDILSRV

-149 LIQVLTG
+149 LVQVLNG
-156 ILGITFAI
+156 L
-164 IMMLSLNITL
+164 LSISF
-174 ALIVMTTIPIAIV
+174 AIV
-187 MARFI
+187 MMLTLNIPLAFVVILTIPLAIIVARII
-192 ISKSQSSFRA
+192 ISASQSSFRG

-208 GLFGYTQENLNGFTE
+208 DLFGFTQENLNGFTE

-230 EDSIE
+230 DDSIT

-248 FKASFISSLMA
+248 FKASFISSLLA
-259 PMVGLVSNLAYI
+259 PIVGLISNFAYI
-271 LVAMVG
+271 IVAMVG
-277 SYFSFLGTLT
+277 SYFAFNGALT

-307 ISQLSGIMQ
+307 IAQLSGIMQ
-316 SASAASGRI
+316 SAGAAAGRI
-325 FEFLDEPEEVQG
+325 FEFLDESEEVQG
-337 MVATTLPEQIKGTV
+337 MVTTELPEKVKGAV
-351 DFDHIAFSYD
+351 EFDHISFSYNP
-361 KKNPLMEDISVHVNP
+361 KNPLMKDISVRVNP
-376 GETVAIVGPTGAGK
+376 GEMVAIVGPTGAGK

-404 SGSIKVDGVDIKRL
+404 GGSIKVDGVDIKKITR
-418 SRHDLRK
+418 SDLRK
-425 HLGMVLQD
+425 HFGMVLQD

-448 KLDATDAEVIEAADV
+448 KLDATDEEVIHAAEI

-470 RTLPSGYNMEINQEA
+470 QTLPNGYGMEINQEA

-495 MTIARTVLSNPDI
+495 MTIARTVLSDPDI

-567 NHDSLIE
+567 THDSLLE
-574 KDGFYA
+574 QGGFYA
-580 GLYNS
+580 NLYNS
-585 QFDTIAEDE
+585 QFSKTAAE

>member
-1 MRGLKQLTRLWVYL
+1 MKGLKQIARLWVYL
-15 REYRGQFIVSIIGT
+15 KNYKGQFFLSIFGTVVSSIA
-29 IVNTISSALEPF
+29 NALEPF

-52 NLANILSGV
+52 NFADMLRGV
-61 EGAGINYPYLV
+61 EGAGMNYPYLTQ
-72 RILFIYFIRGMFY
+72 ILILYFVRGMFF
-85 HGSQYIAQYTLTN
+85 HGGQYLAQYTLTN
-98 VVQKGMRDLR
+98 VVQQGMRDLR
-108 NDISKKINRLPVS
+108 NDISSKINRLPVS
-121 YFDRNQIGDILSRV
+121 YFDKHQIGDILSRV

-149 LIQVLTG
+149 LVQVLNG
-156 ILGITFAI
+156 L
-164 IMMLSLNITL
+164 LSISF
-174 ALIVMTTIPIAIV
+174 AIV
-187 MARFI
+187 MMVTLNIPLAFVVILTIPLAIIVARII
-192 ISKSQSSFRA
+192 ISASQSSFRG

-208 GLFGYTQENLNGFTE
+208 DLFGFTQENLNGFTE

-230 EDSIE
+230 EDSIT

-248 FKASFISSLMA
+248 FKASFISSLLA
-259 PMVGLVSNLAYI
+259 PIVGLISNFAYI
-271 LVAMVG
+271 IVAMVG
-277 SYFSFLGTLT
+277 SYFAFNGALT

-307 ISQLSGIMQ
+307 IAQLSGIMQ
-316 SASAASGRI
+316 SAGAAAGRI
-325 FEFLDEPEEVQG
+325 FEFLDESEEVQG
-337 MVATTLPEQIKGTV
+337 MVTTELPEKVKGAV
-351 DFDHIAFSYD
+351 EFDHISFSYNP
-361 KKNPLMEDISVHVNP
+361 KNPLMKDISVRVNP
-376 GETVAIVGPTGAGK
+376 GEMVAIVGPTGAGK

-404 SGSIKVDGVDIKRL
+404 GGSIKVDGVDIKKITR
-418 SRHDLRK
+418 SDLRK
-425 HLGMVLQD
+425 HFGMVLQD

-448 KLDATDAEVIEAADV
+448 KLDATDEEVIHAAEI

-470 RTLPSGYNMEINQEA
+470 QTLPNGYGMEINQEA

-495 MTIARTVLSNPDI
+495 MTIARTVLSDPDI

-567 NHDSLIE
+567 THDSLLAQG
-574 KDGFYA
+574 GFYA
-580 GLYNS
+580 NLYNS
-585 QFDTIAEDE
+585 QFSETAAE

>member
-1 MRGLKQLTRLWVYL
+1 MKGLKQIARLWVYL
-15 REYRGQFIVSIIGT
+15 KNYKGQFFLSIFGTVVSSIA
-29 IVNTISSALEPF
+29 NALEPF

-52 NLANILSGV
+52 NFADMLRGV
-61 EGAGINYPYLV
+61 EGAGMNYPYLTQ
-72 RILFIYFIRGMFY
+72 ILILYFVRGMFF
-85 HGSQYIAQYTLTN
+85 HGGQYLAQYTLTN
-98 VVQKGMRDLR
+98 VVQQGMRDLR
-108 NDISKKINRLPVS
+108 NDISSKINRLPVS
-121 YFDRNQIGDILSRV
+121 YFDKHQIGDILSRV

-149 LIQVLTG
+149 LVQVLNG
-156 ILGITFAI
+156 L
-164 IMMLSLNITL
+164 LSISF
-174 ALIVMTTIPIAIV
+174 AIV
-187 MARFI
+187 MMLTLNIPLAFVVILTIPLAIIVARII
-192 ISKSQSSFRA
+192 ISASQSSFRG

-208 GLFGYTQENLNGFTE
+208 DLFGFTQENLNGFTE

-230 EDSIE
+230 DDSIT
-235 EFKRRN
+235 EFKHRN

-248 FKASFISSLMA
+248 FKASFISSLLA
-259 PMVGLVSNLAYI
+259 PIVGLISNFAYI
-271 LVAMVG
+271 IVAMIG
-277 SYFSFLGTLT
+277 SYFAFNGALT

-307 ISQLSGIMQ
+307 IAQLSGIMQ
-316 SASAASGRI
+316 SAGAAAGRI
-325 FEFLDEPEEVQG
+325 FEFLDESEEVQG
-337 MVATTLPEQIKGTV
+337 MVTTELPEKVRGAV
-351 DFDHIAFSYD
+351 EFDHISFSYNP
-361 KKNPLMEDISVHVNP
+361 KNPLMKDISVRVNP
-376 GETVAIVGPTGAGK
+376 GEMVAIVGPTGAGK

-404 SGSIKVDGVDIKRL
+404 GGSIKVDGVDIKKITR
-418 SRHDLRK
+418 SDLRK
-425 HLGMVLQD
+425 HFGMVLQD
-433 AWLYQDSV
+433 AWLYQDTV

-448 KLDATDAEVIEAADV
+448 KLEATDEEVIHAAEI

-470 RTLPSGYNMEINQEA
+470 QTLPNGYGMEINQEA

-495 MTIARTVLSNPDI
+495 MTIARTVLSDPDI

-567 NHDSLIE
+567 THDSLLE
-574 KDGFYA
+574 QGGFYA
-580 GLYNS
+580 NLYNS
-585 QFDTIAEDE
+585 QFSETAAE

>member
-1 MRGLKQLTRLWVYL
+1 MKGLKQIARLWVYL
-15 REYRGQFIVSIIGT
+15 KNYKGQFFLSIFGTVVSSIA
-29 IVNTISSALEPF
+29 NALEPF

-52 NLANILSGV
+52 NFADMLRGV
-61 EGAGINYPYLV
+61 EGAGMNYPYLTQ
-72 RILFIYFIRGMFY
+72 ILILYFVRGMFF
-85 HGSQYIAQYTLTN
+85 HGGQYLAQYTLTN
-98 VVQKGMRDLR
+98 VVQQGMRDLR
-108 NDISKKINRLPVS
+108 NDISSKINRLPVS
-121 YFDRNQIGDILSRV
+121 YFDKHQIGDILSRV

-149 LIQVLTG
+149 LVQVLNG
-156 ILGITFAI
+156 L
-164 IMMLSLNITL
+164 LSISF
-174 ALIVMTTIPIAIV
+174 AIV
-187 MARFI
+187 MMVTLNIPLAFVVILTIPLAIIVARII
-192 ISKSQSSFRA
+192 ISASQSSFRG

-208 GLFGYTQENLNGFTE
+208 DLFGFTQENLNGFTE

-230 EDSIE
+230 EDSIT

-248 FKASFISSLMA
+248 FKASFISSLLA
-259 PMVGLVSNLAYI
+259 PIVGLISNFAYI
-271 LVAMVG
+271 IVAMVG
-277 SYFSFLGTLT
+277 SYFAFNGALT

-307 ISQLSGIMQ
+307 IAQLSGIMQ
-316 SASAASGRI
+316 SAGAAAGRI
-325 FEFLDEPEEVQG
+325 FEFLDESEEVQG
-337 MVATTLPEQIKGTV
+337 MVTTELPEKVKGAV
-351 DFDHIAFSYD
+351 EFDHISFSYNP
-361 KKNPLMEDISVHVNP
+361 KNPLMKDISVRVNP
-376 GETVAIVGPTGAGK
+376 GEMVAIVGPTGAGK

-404 SGSIKVDGVDIKRL
+404 GGSIKVDGVDIKKITR
-418 SRHDLRK
+418 SDLRK
-425 HLGMVLQD
+425 HFGMVLQD

-448 KLDATDAEVIEAADV
+448 KLDATDEEVIHAAEI

-470 RTLPSGYNMEINQEA
+470 QTLPNGYGMEINQEA

-495 MTIARTVLSNPDI
+495 MTIARTVLSDPDI

-567 NHDSLIE
+567 THDSLLE
-574 KDGFYA
+574 QGGFYA
-580 GLYNS
+580 NLYNS
-585 QFDTIAEDE
+585 QFSKTAAE